1 MKYTIK
7 GSQYG
12 IGAGDF
18 VIDVP
23 EVVDGIPLY
32 NPDGKG
38 NFPRNEAEQ
47 QMLNEIIK
55 GFQAQQNLI
64 QNNTTADGG
73 TEAMTVEEER
83 NLKLKQFE
91 EMRIKDPIRADL
103 NLLEAGAEQSAFKYV
118 GDFSEQIG
126 NILPGVGG
134 SMLDFSPRALGEAYQ
149 NMLLKSAPD
158 DPKRLMGDVAVIASD
173 LFLAGLSLG
182 NVKFASK
189 KNFSIPLFTNESRRQ
204 GFRGFLEAH
213 PAKSTVMV
221 NLLARGG
228 SDVTYDLLNETYR
241 WLQDIPADTSDD
253 GLVENI
259 LNIRNEA
266 LWSGGAVGI
275 AKLFPY
281 IKPFIGKNFLGV
293 DDEAKRL
300 ATLGRTH
307 NVPMSVFNVSQS
319 GLVQGLPPVVGLFPI
334 VATNA
339 RLAQNAQLA
348 AAYTQMIKNLETL
361 SPIHLFNDA
370 GIMIDK
376 NFRKMVSEYGLMK
389 GVLYNNVG
397 KYADALNGKAFI
409 PTAKL
414 KEMALAL
421 RISKQKGQIPLQ
433 QTDITAR
440 PSDWTPTKETSF
452 DELLAGVKGSGDDI
466 ERALLN
472 LDSLPDHLN
481 AHQFKSLVE
490 GLNGVKKN
498 LPNLKLSENSNEAVM
513 VNDFHT
519 EALQAMNDPKSWLEL
534 TGEEA
539 ALAKEWAD
547 SYTVANDFIFQ
558 NADTLQGR
566 TAMLLKQTDPNIAIP
581 GAVQRP
587 GYLYAD
593 QMAKIFFDDQTVASP
608 MALREMRKA
617 FGDDA
622 FNAASR
628 AYFED
633 ILAKNT
639 QFVNGKVR
647 IESVNLGIW
656 NKAKAFIKGT
666 DPEAAMKTQTISYNI
681 PVMDLDEIAK
691 QFSIIDGGFTNNRRA
706 GVIEMFKSQTTGTDA
721 VRTKY
726 ANEMVDKISTVI
738 ELAKRIEV
746 PSYGDVS
753 TFVKRRGVL
762 GGLGSIANIF
772 TGGAVLSSPISSAG
786 IMLMARFGMNAL
798 SDPKFLDGMV
808 KVLDPSLSDV
818 ARKSAL
824 VTLGRSVFDPERA
837 VMEGYDINNINDII
851 ELITLGE
858 MEQSA
863 LYNTTG
869 EDIEVAASAAK
880 AGQGVDINIDEELA
894 RVKAQPSGF
903 DMPPDRFT
911 PTDLNILEENISSNP
926 DMAQSTAIPDADLRL
941 NESQRIALAGG
952 NLDQA
957 IALRGNNATGLGSFR
972 GVV

>member
-1 MKYTIK
+1 
-7 GSQYG
+7 
-12 IGAGDF
+12 
-18 VIDVP
+18 
-23 EVVDGIPLY
+23 
-32 NPDGKG
+32 
-38 NFPRNEAEQ
+38 
-47 QMLNEIIK
+47 
-55 GFQAQQNLI
+55 
-64 QNNTTADGG
+64 
-73 TEAMTVEEER
+73 
-83 NLKLKQFE
+83 
-91 EMRIKDPIRADL
+91 
-103 NLLEAGAEQSAFKYV
+103 
-118 GDFSEQIG
+118 
-126 NILPGVGG
+126 
-134 SMLDFSPRALGEAYQ
+134 
-149 NMLLKSAPD
+149 
-158 DPKRLMGDVAVIASD
+158 
-173 LFLAGLSLG
+173 
-182 NVKFASK
+182 
-189 KNFSIPLFTNESRRQ
+189 
-204 GFRGFLEAH
+204 
-213 PAKSTVMV
+213 
-221 NLLARGG
+221 
-228 SDVTYDLLNETYR
+228 
-241 WLQDIPADTSDD
+241 
-253 GLVENI
+253 
-259 LNIRNEA
+259 
-266 LWSGGAVGI
+266 
-275 AKLFPY
+275 
-281 IKPFIGKNFLGV
+281 
-293 DDEAKRL
+293 
-300 ATLGRTH
+300 
-307 NVPMSVFNVSQS
+307 
-319 GLVQGLPPVVGLFPI
+319 
-334 VATNA
+334 
-339 RLAQNAQLA
+339 
-348 AAYTQMIKNLETL
+348 MIKNLETM

-370 GIMIDK
+370 GILIDK
-376 NFRKMVSEYGLMK
+376 NFRKMISEYGLMK

-397 KYADALNGKAFI
+397 KYADALNGEAFI
-409 PTAKL
+409 PTSKL
-414 KEMALAL
+414 KEMAMAL
-421 RISKQKGQIPLQ
+421 RLQKQKGQIPLTQ
-433 QTDITAR
+433 KDITRR
-440 PSDWTPTKETSF
+440 PDEWVASKETSF

-466 ERALLN
+466 EKALLN

-481 AHQFKSLVE
+481 AHQFKSMIE

-498 LPNLKLSENSNEAVM
+498 LPNLKLSENSDEALL
-513 VNDFHT
+513 VNDFHAM
-519 EALQAMNDPKSWLEL
+519 ALQAMNDPKSWKKM
-534 TGEEA
+534 TGEQA

-581 GAVQRP
+581 GAVKRP

-633 ILAKNT
+633 IMAKNT

-647 IESVNLGIW
+647 IQSVNSGIW
-656 NKAKAFIKGT
+656 NRTKSFITGT

-681 PVMDLDEIAK
+681 PVMDLDAIAK

-726 ANEMVDKISTVI
+726 ANEMVNKISEVI
-738 ELAKRIEV
+738 ELAKAVEV
-746 PSYGDVS
+746 PTYGDVS

-772 TGGAVLSSPISSAG
+772 TGGAILSSPISSAG

-851 ELITLGE
+851 ELISMGE

-869 EDIEVAASAAK
+869 EDIEIAASAAK
-880 AGQGVDINIDEELA
+880 AGQGVDINIDEELE
-894 RVKAQPSGF
+894 RVKSQPSGF
-903 DMPPDRFT
+903 NLPDSGFT
-911 PTDLNILEENISSNP
+911 PTDLSVLEENLASNAMP
-926 DMAQSTAIPDADLRL
+926 DPDSDVRL
-941 NESQRIALAGG
+941 NEAQRVALAGG

-957 IALRGNNATGLGSFR
+957 IALRGNNTGLGSFR
-972 GVV
+972 GVA

>member
-1 MKYTIK
+1 MQYTIK
-7 GSQYG
+7 GSDYG
-12 IGAGDF
+12 VAAGDF
-18 VIDVP
+18 NIDVP
-23 EVVDGIPLY
+23 EVLDGIPLY
-32 NPDGKG
+32 NSDRTS
-38 NFPRNEAEQ
+38 NFPRNEAEK
-47 QMLNEIIK
+47 QMLSEIIS

-73 TEAMTVEEER
+73 TEAMTVEEEKQ
-83 NLKLKQFE
+83 LKLDQFQ
-91 EMRIKDPIRADL
+91 EMRIKDPIAADL
-103 NLLEAGAEQSAFKYV
+103 NLLEDAAEASAYKYAGDI
-118 GDFSEQIG
+118 GEQIG
-126 NILPGVGG
+126 NIIPGIGG
-134 SMLDFSPRALGEAYQ
+134 SVLDFSPRALGQAYK
-149 NMLLKSAPD
+149 NLLLKRAPD

-173 LFLAGLSLG
+173 LFLAGLSMG
-182 NVKFASK
+182 NIKFRGAK
-189 KNFSIPLFTNESRRQ
+189 DFNIPLFTNESRRK
-204 GFRGFLEAH
+204 GFRGLLESN
-213 PAKSTVMV
+213 PGKSTLMV
-221 NLLARGG
+221 NMLARAG
-228 SDVTYDLLNETYR
+228 SDATYDILNETYR
-241 WLQDIPADTSDD
+241 WLQDIPADQSDD
-253 GLVENI
+253 AVVENI

-266 LWSGGAVGI
+266 LWSGGAIGL

-281 IKPFIGKNFLGV
+281 IKPFIGKNFLGIT
-293 DDEAKRL
+293 DESRRL

-307 NVPMSVFNVSQS
+307 NVPMSVFNVSKS

-334 VATNA
+334 VASNA

-348 AAYTQMIKNLETL
+348 AAYTSMIKNLETM
-361 SPIHLFNDA
+361 SPIHLFADA
-370 GIMIDK
+370 GILIDK
-376 NFRKMVSEYGLMK
+376 NFRKMISEYGLMK

-397 KYADALNGKAFI
+397 KYADALNGESFI
-409 PTAKL
+409 PTSKL
-414 KEMALAL
+414 KEMAMAL
-421 RISKQKGQIPLQ
+421 RLQKQKGQIPLTQ
-433 QTDITAR
+433 KDITRR
-440 PSDWTPTKETSF
+440 PDEWVASKETSF

-466 ERALLN
+466 EKALLN

-481 AHQFKSLVE
+481 AHQFKSMIE

-498 LPNLKLSENSNEAVM
+498 LPNLKLSENSDEALL
-513 VNDFHT
+513 VNDFHAM
-519 EALQAMNDPKSWLEL
+519 ALQAMNDPKSWKKM
-534 TGEEA
+534 TGEQA

-581 GAVQRP
+581 GAVKRP

-633 ILAKNT
+633 IMAKNT

-647 IESVNLGIW
+647 IQSVNSGIW
-656 NKAKAFIKGT
+656 NRTKSFITGT

-681 PVMDLDEIAK
+681 PVMDLDAIAK

-726 ANEMVDKISTVI
+726 ANEMVNKISEVI
-738 ELAKRIEV
+738 ELAKAVEV
-746 PSYGDVS
+746 PTYGDVS

-772 TGGAVLSSPISSAG
+772 TGGAILSSPISSAG

-851 ELITLGE
+851 ELISMGE

-869 EDIEVAASAAK
+869 EDIEIAASAAM
-880 AGQGVDINIDEELA
+880 AGQGVDINIDEELE
-894 RVKAQPSGF
+894 RVKSQPSGF
-903 DMPPDRFT
+903 NLPDSGFT
-911 PTDLNILEENISSNP
+911 PTDLSVLEENLASNTMP
-926 DMAQSTAIPDADLRL
+926 DPDSDVRL
-941 NESQRIALAGG
+941 NEAQRVALAGG

-957 IALRGNNATGLGSFR
+957 IALRGNNTGLGSFR
-972 GVV
+972 GVA